1 MLVFRPITTAGE
13 SEMILPILPP
23 TLAQAVT
30 ITDQNEAEIFA
41 LHMREIVQA
50 SLPTAIDG
58 RVDLYIQGSR
68 RRGTAV
74 EERPDLDLIAEAY
87 VNRCGYEADADLL
100 VTWKNSV
107 EQQLVSRWGGTAI
120 RRLNGALRV
129 QAVIPCDLVL
139 AFHHSEK
146 RKGRIEHGIWFVTES
161 NPVTSFIDWPEQVH
175 ANILFK
181 DRMNGGR
188 VLQTIRLLKRLRNQ
202 CCECWCNSV
211 DLPSFL
217 LESIAWNIPDKI
229 YQREHPDCLK
239 AATQWLCRL
248 PLISLE
254 SLLDASGLDPLFR
267 PDQPW
272 TIAIVRRFIKLVADQ
287 IECT

>member
-1 MLVFRPITTAGE
+1 MT
-13 SEMILPILPP
+13 LPIL

-30 ITDQNEAEIFA
+30 IIDPNEAETLA
-41 LHMREIVQA
+41 LQMREIVQA

-58 RVDLYIQGSR
+58 RAELYIQGSR
-68 RRGTAV
+68 RRCTAV

-87 VNRCGYEADADLL
+87 VNRRGYDADADLL

-107 EQQLVSRWGGTAI
+107 EQQLVSRWGDTAVK
-120 RRLNGALRV
+120 RLNGALRV
-129 QAVIPCDLVL
+129 QAVIPCDLML
-139 AFHHSEK
+139 TFHHSEK
-146 RKGRIEHGIWFVTES
+146 RKGRIEYGIWFVCES
-161 NPVTSFIDWPEQVH
+161 DPVASFIDWPEQVH

-181 DRMNGGR
+181 DRTNRGR
-188 VLQTIRLLKRLRNQ
+188 VLQTIRLLKRLRNE
-202 CCECWCNSV
+202 CRECWCNSV

-229 YQREHPDCLK
+229 YQLRCEYSDCLK
-239 AATQWLCRL
+239 AATQWLCSL
-248 PLISLE
+248 SLTSLE
-254 SLLDASGLDPLFR
+254 SLIDASGLDPLFR

-272 TIAIVRRFIKLVADQ
+272 TIATVRRFIKLVADQ

>member
-1 MLVFRPITTAGE
+1 MAL
-13 SEMILPILPP
+13 SIL
-23 TLAQAVT
+23 TLSQAVT
-30 ITDQNEAEIFA
+30 ITDPNEAETLA
-41 LHMREIVQA
+41 LHIREIVQT
-50 SLPTAIDG
+50 SLPTAIGG
-58 RVDLYIQGSR
+58 RADLYIQGSR

-74 EERPDLDLIAEAY
+74 EERPDLDLIAEAHI
-87 VNRCGYEADADLL
+87 NCREYEADADLL

-107 EQQLVSRWGGTAI
+107 EQQLVSRWGDAAV

-129 QAVIPCDLVL
+129 QAVIPCDLML
-139 AFHHSEK
+139 TFHHSEK

-161 NPVTSFIDWPEQVH
+161 NPVASFIDWPEQVH

-181 DRMNGGR
+181 DRTNRGR

-211 DLPSFL
+211 DLPSFF

-229 YQREHPDCLK
+229 YQLRCEYSDCLK
-239 AATQWLCRL
+239 AATQWLCGL
-248 PLISLE
+248 PLTFLE
-254 SLLDASGLDPLFR
+254 SLMDASGLDPLFR

-272 TIAIVRRFIKLVADQ
+272 TIATVRRFIKLVADQ
-287 IECT
+287 IECA